1 MVKRILCYGAEL
13 RGYTYRDI
21 VERVHIQTC
30 KQFLGVGKTTCNA
43 MVLGDCGIYPL
54 CLDYFV
60 RFIKYPVVYIIADAE
75 Q

>member
-13 RGYTYRDI
+13 WGYTYRDI

-43 MVLGDCGIYPL
+43 MVLGDCGRYPL

-60 RFIKYPVVYIIADAE
+60 RFIKYPVV
-75 Q
+75 